1 MIDVSCPVKGVAM
14 VKVMIVE
21 DEGLF
26 RDMLKISL
34 GFVPNLEVVDAVADG
49 GAAIEAAN
57 RLEPDVIL
65 MDIELG
71 SDPKGI
77 AAGRIIKEQ
86 HPDMGIVIILSSH
99 RERQYL
105 SLISAEESSGWSYL
119 LKQSVSDAGALAR
132 AIEGSASGL
141 VVMDPSVVNSLKP
154 RKGSLTAGLTPRQ
167 QEVLNMMAQ
176 GYNNAAIADRLVL
189 GTKSVENYINAIYQE
204 LSLSHN
210 GPLHHRVQAVPRLS
224 QRQHVSP
231 SGIQAICSGTACRAP
246 TICLWPG

>member
-1 MIDVSCPVKGVAM
+1 M

-34 GFVPNLEVVDAVADG
+34 SAVPDLEVVGAVSDGNSAIDAAC
-49 GAAIEAAN
+49 
-57 RLEPDVIL
+57 RLNPDVIL

-71 SDPKGI
+71 TEPNGI
-77 AAGRIIKEQ
+77 AAGRVIKSEN
-86 HPDMGIVIILSSH
+86 PGVGIVILSSH

-132 AIEGSASGL
+132 AIEGAASGL
-141 VVMDPSVVNSLKP
+141 VVMDPTVVSSMKP
-154 RKGSLTAGLTPRQ
+154 RKGSITAGLTPRQ
-167 QEVLNMMAQ
+167 QEVLTMMAQ
-176 GYNNAAIADRLVL
+176 GYNNAAIAEKLVL

-204 LSLSHN
+204 LNLSHN
-210 GPLHHRVQAVPRLS
+210 GPLHPRVQAVLS
-224 QRQHVSP
+224 YIRD
-231 SGIQAICSGTACRAP
+231 AA
-246 TICLWPG
+246 

>member
-1 MIDVSCPVKGVAM
+1 M

-34 GFVPNLEVVDAVADG
+34 GAVPNLEVVEAVANG
-49 GAAIEAAN
+49 GAAIEAADHLN
-57 RLEPDVIL
+57 PDVFL

-71 SDPKGI
+71 SDPNGI
-77 AAGRIIKEQ
+77 TAGRVIKEQ
-86 HPDMGIVIILSSH
+86 HPDMGIVILSSH
-99 RERQYL
+99 RERQYI

-132 AIEGSASGL
+132 AIEGAASGL
-141 VVMDPSVVNSLKP
+141 VVMDPTVVNSLKP
-154 RKGSLTAGLTPRQ
+154 RKGSLTTGLTPRQ

-210 GPLHHRVQAVPRLS
+210 GPLHPRVQAVLTYLRDS
-224 QRQHVSP
+224 S
-231 SGIQAICSGTACRAP
+231 
-246 TICLWPG
+246 

>member
-1 MIDVSCPVKGVAM
+1 M
-14 VKVMIVE
+14 VKIMIVE

-34 GFVPNLEVVDAVADG
+34 GSVPNMEVVEAVSDG
-49 GAAIEAAN
+49 NRAIETAD
-57 RLEPDVIL
+57 RLHPDVIL

-71 SDPKGI
+71 SEPNGI
-77 AAGRIIKEQ
+77 AAGRAIKQE
-86 HPDMGIVIILSSH
+86 HPEIGIVILSSH

-105 SLISAEESSGWSYL
+105 NLVAAEESSGWSYL

-132 AIEGSASGL
+132 AVEGAASGL
-141 VVMDPSVVNSLKP
+141 IVMDPTVVNSMKP

-167 QEVLNMMAQ
+167 QEVLSMMAQ
-176 GYNNAAIADRLVL
+176 GYNNAAIADKLVL

-210 GPLHHRVQAVPRLS
+210 GPLHPRVQAVLNYIKDS
-224 QRQHVSP
+224 
-231 SGIQAICSGTACRAP
+231 A
-246 TICLWPG
+246 

>member
-1 MIDVSCPVKGVAM
+1 M

-49 GAAIEAAN
+49 GTAIEAAN

-71 SDPKGI
+71 SDPNGI
-77 AAGRIIKEQ
+77 AAGRVIKEQ
-86 HPDMGIVIILSSH
+86 QPNMGIVILSSH

-132 AIEGSASGL
+132 AIEGAASGL
-141 VVMDPSVVNSLKP
+141 VVMDPAVVNSLKP

-176 GYNNAAIADRLVL
+176 GYNNVAIADKLVL

-210 GPLHHRVQAVPRLS
+210 GPLHPRVQAVLTYLRDS
-224 QRQHVSP
+224 
-231 SGIQAICSGTACRAP
+231 T
-246 TICLWPG
+246 